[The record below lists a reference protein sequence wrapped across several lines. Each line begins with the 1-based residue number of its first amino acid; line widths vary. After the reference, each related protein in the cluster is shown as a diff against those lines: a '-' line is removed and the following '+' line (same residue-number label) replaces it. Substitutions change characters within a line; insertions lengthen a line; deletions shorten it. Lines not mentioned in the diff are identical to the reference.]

1 MKAAKKKRFRPGFG
15 YLACQLAPAPSE
27 SERLVLVDRLDG
39 GRTSA
44 IVNSQEVRPS
54 DPLRGPMPGEVIVT
68 VVGKIERGFLVDLPE
83 DTINSGSKV
92 PVPQQSVKFS

>member
-54 DPLRGPMPGEVIVT
+54 DPLRGPIPGEVIVT
-68 VVGKIERGFLVDLPE
+68 VVGKGPRKNNFIV
-83 DTINSGSKV
+83 SGATHTSHLA
-92 PVPQQSVKFS
+92 PRSFTSLAG